1 MTTDRHLRHR
11 RYRPDRVSLNP
22 IQYRFLCPA
31 PHSSTTCLAHLNCD
45 YAATPPLPIRI
56 AGPWECTF
64 RFGDGHEC
72 RFSAD
77 LARFFTHVA
86 EASHLWCRNRSP
98 RVAPRRRRARCFRR
112 DGGRLAYHRP
122 VTDPTDPTV
131 EAAMALLREH
141 GPLHPDEWARLLVAE
156 GHGYL
161 ADMEEL
167 TEYIDHPRLGYLAE
181 GRSAALDTLLSGR
194 VLTHRLTAVEISTGI
209 LDAHPDLTPLLP
221 FDDHDPAAGG
231 LHTIF
236 RDLDDD
242 VFDERGVRD
251 PDWPADAALLLE
263 PDALAEFR
271 PGDLVALA
279 LVDGVLRLTAAAVP
293 LAPAPDLT
301 GALADLVPHEG
312 PGPLDDI
319 LWQLMADDPAL
330 LTAPTLPLG
339 DLITAAG
346 YVRDGDVIATAGFDF
361 AAHRGA
367 SHAAAVA
374 AAHHLTDDETDA
386 VTAFTALIRVIEHT
400 PDDDRER
407 AIDTLVAN
415 SGDRFGGLASPNAAR
430 AAFGEAYATCGAG
443 TDTLHAAAAVLRDR
457 GPRRIAPTAHWL
469 AGKAAEL
476 HGATT
481 DAERHY
487 ERAVSVDPNWDEALE
502 ALARFASDRGD
513 AVRAIGLL
521 DRIPGGDRDPMY
533 ELLQM
538 FRPVDRP
545 DLGRNDRCWCG
556 SGRKYKVCH
565 LGKAEHPLAQRAPWL
580 YQKAASFAQGIAWR
594 PLLLSLAQIR
604 SSHDDDPF
612 ALLHAL
618 DDPLIV
624 DVVLFECGAFERFVT
639 ERGALLPAD
648 ELLLAQ
654 QWLLADR
661 SVHEVEVVR
670 RGEGLTLRDVRTG
683 DRQQVTERTASTQ
696 LRVGD
701 FFCARVVPAGT
712 TMQIFGGIEPIAP
725 AQRGRLIELLDS
737 DATDPAELVE
747 FLSARL
753 APTRLGTTDGHP
765 MIACR
770 AVFEV
775 ADTAGIRRKL
785 SRRFGAAD
793 NDRWTWT
800 EHDSVLGMLNL
811 TPGTEPWIL
820 EIETMNEPRF
830 TSLID
835 AVGAADPGAR
845 LREQTRTPAA
855 ELMAQMQDK
864 GVRPHQPDPADPE
877 IAAVLAEH
885 IRRYEQQWLDEEI
898 PALGGHTPRACAA
911 DPTRRDEL
919 IRLLDSFPQ
928 QEQPGAMSA
937 RRLREAL
944 EL

>member
-1 MTTDRHLRHR
+1 M
-11 RYRPDRVSLNP
+11 
-22 IQYRFLCPA
+22 
-31 PHSSTTCLAHLNCD
+31 
-45 YAATPPLPIRI
+45 
-56 AGPWECTF
+56 
-64 RFGDGHEC
+64 
-72 RFSAD
+72 
-77 LARFFTHVA
+77 
-86 EASHLWCRNRSP
+86 
-98 RVAPRRRRARCFRR
+98 
-112 DGGRLAYHRP
+112 
-122 VTDPTDPTV
+122 TDPGDPTA

-141 GPLHPDEWARLLVAE
+141 GPMNPDEWARLLVAE

-167 TEYIDHPRLGYLAE
+167 AEYIGHPRLGYLAD
-181 GRSAALDTLLSGR
+181 GRSAALDSLLDGR
-194 VLTHRLTAVEISTGI
+194 VLTHRLTAVEISSGI

-242 VFDERGVRD
+242 LFDERGVRD

-279 LVDGVLRLTAAAVP
+279 LVDGVLRLTAAAGP
-293 LAPAPDLT
+293 PAAAPDLT
-301 GALADLVPHEG
+301 GALAGLVPQEG
-312 PGPLDDI
+312 PGPLDGI
-319 LWQLMADDPAL
+319 VWQLMADDRTL

-339 DLITAAG
+339 DLITDAG
-346 YVRDGDVIATAGFDF
+346 YVCDGDFIAARGFDF
-361 AAHRGA
+361 AAHRGK
-367 SHAAAVA
+367 SHLATVA

-386 VTAFTALIRVIEHT
+386 VMAFLALIGVLERT
-400 PDDDRER
+400 PDDERER
-407 AIDTLVAN
+407 AVDAVVA
-415 SGDRFGGLASPNAAR
+415 SARDRFAYLASPNAAR
-430 AAFGEAYATCGAG
+430 AAFGEAYATRRAG
-443 TDTLHAAAAVLRDR
+443 HETLRLAAAVLRDR
-457 GPRRIAPTAHWL
+457 GPRKIAPTAHWL

-476 HGATT
+476 DGRTT

-502 ALARFASDRGD
+502 ALARYASDRGD

-521 DRIPGGDRDPMY
+521 DRVQDGYREPMY
-533 ELLQM
+533 DLLQS
-538 FRPVDRP
+538 FLPVDRP

-565 LGKAEHPLAQRAPWL
+565 LGKAEHPLEQRAGWL

-604 SSHDDDPF
+604 SAHDGDPM
-612 ALLHAL
+612 ALYHAL
-618 DDPLIV
+618 DDPLV
-624 DVVLFECGAFERFVT
+624 ADVVMFECGAFERFVT
-639 ERGALLPAD
+639 ERGVLLPAD

-654 QWLLADR
+654 QWLLAER
-661 SVHEVEVVR
+661 SVHEVEAVR
-670 RGEGLTLRDVRTG
+670 PGEGLTLRDVRTG
-683 DRQQVTERTASTQ
+683 DRLQVTERTASRA

-701 FFCARVVPAGT
+701 FFCARVVPAGST
-712 TMQIFGGIEPIAP
+712 TQIFGGIEPIAP

-747 FLSARL
+747 SLSARL
-753 APTRLGTTDGHP
+753 APPRLVTTDGHP
-765 MIACR
+765 MVACR

-793 NDRWTWT
+793 KDRWTWT
-800 EHDSVLGMLNL
+800 DDGSVLGVLNL
-811 TPGTEPWIL
+811 APGTKPWVL
-820 EIETMNEPRF
+820 EVEAMNEPRF
-830 TSLID
+830 QSLVE

-855 ELMAQMQDK
+855 ELMAQAQEN
-864 GVRPHQPDPADPE
+864 GVRPSQPVDPEDPE
-877 IAAVLAEH
+877 IAAALDEH
-885 IRRYEQQWLDEEI
+885 IRGYEQQWLDDAI
-898 PALGGHTPRACAA
+898 PALGGHTPRECAA

-928 QEQPGAMSA
+928 QERPGAMSVH
-937 RRLREAL
+937 RLREAL
-944 EL
+944 GL